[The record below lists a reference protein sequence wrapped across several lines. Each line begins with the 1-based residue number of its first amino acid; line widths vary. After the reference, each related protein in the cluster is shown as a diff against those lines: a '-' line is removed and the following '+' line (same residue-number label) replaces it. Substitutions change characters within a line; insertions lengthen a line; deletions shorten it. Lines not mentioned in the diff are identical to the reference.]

1 MSETKEIQEQTFN
14 VSVKSLL
21 SIGTI
26 LILMIGEYLV
36 LQEEI
41 NEAKLLP
48 KPEISRIEIEMQN
61 EIILQRLTDTQ
72 ADVNEI
78 KADLKKI
85 HDKLNN
91 KWKKLY

>member
-91 KWKKLY
+91 K